1 METAEEPA
9 VAFGYAEQ
17 KQAYLR
23 RLKRAEGQVRGIARM
38 VEEDKYCIDILTQM
52 AAVNKA
58 LHAVSIGLLEDH
70 IAHCVVNAANESQA
84 SGNPGT
90 VSEKVS
96 EATAAISRLLRS

>member
-9 VAFGYAEQ
+9 GTYGYAGQ

>member
-1 METAEEPA
+1 METEEDTH
-9 VAFGYAEQ
+9 GYSEQ

-70 IAHCVVNAANESQA
+70 IAHCVVNAAHESQE
-84 SGNPGT
+84 SGNPEI
-90 VSEKVS
+90 VSDKVA